1 MADGD
6 ITYLAWNDL
15 VGLTRVRGV
24 PSIEMRRRMEYGLGW
39 AVAGQALTPFE
50 HIAPN
55 PWGPMLE
62 VRQTPVADTETK
74 IDIWPDGIPLHF
86 FLCDS
91 MMPDGSTWDCCTRG
105 FMKQALAALK
115 KETGLQFVGAFCRDH
130 GLFLISDEVY
140 REFVY
145 DGRQAHSALSLEG
158 CEELVIVVDSL
169 SKRYSACGIR
179 LGSLATRNC
188 ELHQACVRM
197 AQGRRARLVR
207 AVLA

>member
-24 PSIEMRRRMEYGLGW
+24 PTIEMRRRMEYGLGW
-39 AVAGQALTPFE
+39 AAAGQALTPFE

-62 VRQTPVADTETK
+62 VRQTPVPDTETK

-91 MMPDGSTWDCCTRG
+91 MMPDGSTWECCTRG

-115 KETGLQFVGAFCRDH
+115 KETGLQFMEINT
-130 GLFLISDEVY
+130 LYQLIS
-140 REFVY
+140 
-145 DGRQAHSALSLEG
+145 
-158 CEELVIVVDSL
+158 
-169 SKRYSACGIR
+169 
-179 LGSLATRNC
+179 
-188 ELHQACVRM
+188 M
-197 AQGRRARLVR
+197 
-207 AVLA
+207 

>member
-39 AVAGQALTPFE
+39 AAAGQALTPFE

-62 VRQTPVADTETK
+62 VRQTPVPDTETK

-91 MMPDGSTWDCCTRG
+91 MMPDGSTWECCTRG

-115 KETGLQFVGAFCRDH
+115 KETGLQFMGAFEQE
-130 GLFLISDEVY
+130 FLLSGGGRVWWRRGGHFSGPLLANPHFRKVFLART
-140 REFVY
+140 RELLDKTF
-145 DGRQAHSALSLEG
+145 
-158 CEELVIVVDSL
+158 
-169 SKRYSACGIR
+169 K
-179 LGSLATRNC
+179 LGK
-188 ELHQACVRM
+188 
-197 AQGRRARLVR
+197 
-207 AVLA
+207 

>member
-91 MMPDGSTWDCCTRG
+91 MMPDGTVWDCCTRG

-115 KETGLQFVGAFCRDH
+115 KETGLQFMGAFEHEFLLSGGARDWCVP
-130 GLFLISDEVY
+130 F
-140 REFVY
+140 
-145 DGRQAHSALSLEG
+145 SLEQVRINA
-158 CEELVIVVDSL
+158 EFLRDVAKALLAAKVVPETIEPEYGVLQVPKSRAARR
-169 SKRYSACGIR
+169 S
-179 LGSLATRNC
+179 TRWR
-188 ELHQACVRM
+188 AI
-197 AQGRRARLVR
+197 APSSRAR
-207 AVLA
+207 